1 VSRYDELPIYLS
13 TYSFTLEIFKL
24 VKDFPKEY
32 KYTVGETLKKETLE
46 LIMLLY
52 KINSTPQKERKGL
65 LMNLARESVESIRL
79 LLRLTHDL
87 NLMRLRRF
95 SHISLK
101 LENISRQ
108 LAGWQKKI
116 NPGLTFHARVV

>member
-1 VSRYDELPIYLS
+1 MSRYDELPIYLS

-32 KYTVGETLKKETLE
+32 KYTIGETLKKETLE

-52 KINSTPQKERKGL
+52 KINSTPQKERKEL
-65 LMNLARESVESIRL
+65 LMNLARESVEAIRL

-87 NLMRLRRF
+87 NLMRLKRF
-95 SHISLK
+95 SYISLK

-108 LAGWQKKI
+108 LAGWQKKSI
-116 NPGLTFHARVV
+116 KD

>member
-87 NLMRLRRF
+87 NLMRLKRF
-95 SHISLK
+95 SYISLK

-108 LAGWQKKI
+108 LAGWQKKSI
-116 NPGLTFHARVV
+116 QD